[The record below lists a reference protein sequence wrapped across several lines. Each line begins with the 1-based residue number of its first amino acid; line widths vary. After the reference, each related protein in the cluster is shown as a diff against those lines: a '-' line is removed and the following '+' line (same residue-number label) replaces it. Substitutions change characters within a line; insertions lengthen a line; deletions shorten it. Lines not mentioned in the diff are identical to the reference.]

1 MSLHPDHLDPAP
13 PPLLRA
19 PDACEPVLAHATAQ
33 ARVATVDGQAISA
46 GQFAA
51 DVAALAARLR
61 ATPARYLLNACSD
74 RYWFA
79 VTFCAAVV
87 ADRINLLPPSRAPQA
102 MARLAARYP
111 SLVCVADRGAVIEA
125 LPPPLPVPDAPSTAV
140 LWPPPSAPRGRV
152 AAIAFTSG
160 STGEPMPQ
168 RKYWGGVVDGARAE
182 LRALGLDDAQAGQTV
197 LVGTVS
203 AQHMYG
209 LESTVIMA
217 LHGPF
222 AFAAE
227 HPLHPEQ
234 VADVLARQ
242 TGRRVLVT
250 TPVHLRALVES
261 GGTLPPL
268 ARVVSATAPLP
279 TELAQQCERTWQAPV
294 LEVYGCTETGMLAT
308 RRTLDGAAWT
318 LLDGVTLRPQP
329 EAIASAPQ
337 AACDAIDAP
346 DAAAAPSRFI
356 GEGGHVVLPGPIAD
370 HLRPLDARRFLLDG
384 RLSDVVNVGGRRAS
398 LAALSLTLQQLP
410 GVRDGVFAMPE
421 AVAGREARLLA
432 LAVAPGMTRAQVLA
446 ALRSRIDAVFLPRPL
461 LLVDALPRN
470 PQGKLPR
477 DEVLALAAAEQAR
490 SRGRAARADTG
501 RARRV
506 A

>member
-19 PDACEPVLAHATAQ
+19 PDAPEPVLAHATPQ

-51 DVAALAARLR
+51 DVSTLAARLR
-61 ATPARYLLNACSD
+61 AAPARYLLNACSD

-111 SLVCVADRGAVIEA
+111 SLVCVADRGAAIEA
-125 LPPPLPVPDAPSTAV
+125 LPPPLAVPDAPSTAS
-140 LWPPPSAPRGRV
+140 LWPPPAAPRGRV

-182 LRALGLDDAQAGQTV
+182 VRALGLDDAQAAQTV

-234 VADVLARQ
+234 VVDVLARQ
-242 TGRRVLVT
+242 PGRRVLVT
-250 TPVHLRALVES
+250 TPVHLRALIAC
-261 GGTLPPL
+261 GAALPPL

-279 TELAQQCERTWQAPV
+279 TDLAQQCEHAWQAPV

-318 LLDGVTLRPQP
+318 LLDGVVLRPHP
-329 EAIASAPQ
+329 PTAAAAD
-337 AACDAIDAP
+337 AACDAADMR
-346 DAAAAPSRFI
+346 DAAAPPSQFI

-370 HLRPLDARRFLLDG
+370 HLRPLDGRRFLLEG

-398 LAALSLTLQQLP
+398 VAALSLTLQQLP

-470 PQGKLPR
+470 AQGKLPR

-490 SRGRAARADTG
+490 SRGRAARTEPG

>member
-1 MSLHPDHLDPAP
+1 
-13 PPLLRA
+13 
-19 PDACEPVLAHATAQ
+19 
-33 ARVATVDGQAISA
+33 
-46 GQFAA
+46 
-51 DVAALAARLR
+51 
-61 ATPARYLLNACSD
+61 
-74 RYWFA
+74 
-79 VTFCAAVV
+79 FCAAVV
-87 ADRINLLPPSRAPQA
+87 ADRVNLLPPSRAPQA

-111 SLVCVADRGAVIEA
+111 SLVCVADPGAVIEA
-125 LPPPLPVPDAPSTAV
+125 LPPPLAVPAAPAQTA
-140 LWPPPSAPRGRV
+140 LWPPPTAPRGRV

-182 LRALGLDDAQAGQTV
+182 VRALGLAGQGPGAHDDTV

-209 LESTVIMA
+209 LESTVLMA

-234 VADVLARQ
+234 VVDVLAQ
-242 TGRRVLVT
+242 QSGRRVLVT
-250 TPVHLRALVES
+250 TPVHLRALIAS
-261 GGTLPPL
+261 GASLPPL

-279 TELAQQCERTWQAPV
+279 DDLAQRCEAAWQARV

-308 RRTLDGAAWT
+308 RRTLDGPAWT
-318 LLDGVTLRPQP
+318 LLDGVTL
-329 EAIASAPQ
+329 APRALPRQ
-337 AACDAIDAP
+337 ADADGDAEG
-346 DAAAAPSRFI
+346 APTQFT
-356 GEGGHVVLPGPIAD
+356 GQGGHVVVPGPIAD

-384 RLSDVVNVGGRRAS
+384 RLLDVVNIGGRRAS
-398 LAALSLTLQQLP
+398 LAALSLALQQLP
-410 GVRDGVFAMPE
+410 GVRDGAFVMPD
-421 AVAGREARLLA
+421 AVDGREARLMA
-432 LAVAPGMTRAQVLA
+432 LAVAPGITRAQVLA

-461 LLVDALPRN
+461 LLVEALPRN

-477 DEVLALAAAEQAR
+477 AELLALAAAEQAR
-490 SRGRAARADTG
+490 LRARAARPSAAP
-501 RARRV
+501 ARRV